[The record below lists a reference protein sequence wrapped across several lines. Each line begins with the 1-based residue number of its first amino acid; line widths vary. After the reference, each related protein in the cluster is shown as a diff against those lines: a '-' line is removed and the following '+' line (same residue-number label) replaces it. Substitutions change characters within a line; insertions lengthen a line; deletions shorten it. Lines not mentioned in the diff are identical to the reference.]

1 MTVLQATLGSV
12 VDKVLNILLDFLL
25 INLHNMDIYL
35 HNMETF
41 IFGVDKIDCIPDV
54 DECSKDPSP
63 CDHICVNEPGSYSCR
78 CRDNYTLDTDN
89 ISCVGESMCIENDK
103 HILVVLENLKI

>member
-1 MTVLQATLGSV
+1 MQ
-12 VDKVLNILLDFLL
+12 
-25 INLHNMDIYL
+25 
-35 HNMETF
+35 TF

-89 ISCVGESMCIENDK
+89 VSCVGESMCIEN
-103 HILVVLENLKI
+103 HSVELNILKFRILLTIFYIMIMFCANSSSLSNDLS